1 MGFIQNV
8 YGCFEAG
15 VEELNHVRYLIWH
28 ERYLEIVK
36 KETYLVTDLQ
46 ERRTFRLG
54 GVDVRKLESSTMY
67 YPGGVDEYESPK
79 SLANRKAYYDNDL
92 SDVYIEDVTIRIIRY
107 NTFMIKSIMN
117 DKIALIDLMDVEQ
130 YIEAS
135 EFRSMSYLTL
145 EFIEYHEGY
154 MTLYLDIRDI
164 DDNPVVLFVDL
175 FKDKYRIRSEDSS
188 SSSEYKYVSLGR
200 VLFSK

>member
-1 MGFIQNV
+1 MGIIQNV

-79 SLANRKAYYDNDL
+79 SLSNRKAYYDNDL
-92 SDVYIEDVTIRIIRY
+92 SDVYIEDVAIRIIRY
-107 NTFMIKSIMN
+107 NTFMIKSIMS

-135 EFRSMSYLTL
+135 EFRSMSSLTL
-145 EFIEYHEGY
+145 GY

-175 FKDKYRIRSEDSS
+175 FKDKYMIRSEDSS
-188 SSSEYKYVSLGR
+188 SSSEYRYVSLGR